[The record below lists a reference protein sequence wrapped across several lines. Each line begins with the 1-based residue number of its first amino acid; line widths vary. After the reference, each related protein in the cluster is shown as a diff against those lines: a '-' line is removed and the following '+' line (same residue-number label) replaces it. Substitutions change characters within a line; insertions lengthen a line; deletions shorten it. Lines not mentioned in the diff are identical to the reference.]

1 MTTIHVY
8 KYIINLYSF
17 ITYNVSR
24 MNICDYYTVIND
36 VKYHDA
42 DVINDVND
50 PHSWLWAK
58 INYVWQPIFE
68 K

>member
-1 MTTIHVY
+1 
-8 KYIINLYSF
+8 
-17 ITYNVSR
+17 